1 MQEQATYNVAIIIP
15 TLNEE
20 HFITRCLE
28 SVLGQTY
35 PPEKMDIMVVDGN
48 STDNTCAIVRELG
61 KSHTNIRLFDNPKRY
76 QSIAFNIGVAAS
88 DAPYIIRLDAHATY
102 HSQYVKHCVDLLANH
117 PEYGNVGGVWDIQP
131 QNASLIARTNALLNQ
146 LKFGIGGA
154 AFRVGATA
162 QAVDTV
168 PFGAFRRQVV
178 EEVGGMREDLAR
190 GEDNEYNAR
199 IRKAGYTIWLDPA
212 IRSTYYARATW
223 SSSCKQMYSNGI
235 SIGNLAYIDRNAI
248 GLRHLVP
255 LAFVL
260 ALMLSLITA
269 CFTRYGWYA
278 FGIIAG
284 AYTLAAIVAD
294 IDACSKHGWEYAF
307 ILPAMFFSVHVSYGI
322 GTLIGL
328 VKKK

>member
-1 MQEQATYNVAIIIP
+1 MQHQPTYNVAVIIP

-20 HFITRCLE
+20 HFITCCLE

-35 PPEKMDIMVVDGN
+35 PTEKMDIMVVDGG
-48 STDNTCAIVRELG
+48 STDNTCALVREM
-61 KSHTNIRLFDNPKRY
+61 SSRCANIRLLDNPKRY
-76 QSIAFNIGVAAS
+76 QSAAFNIGVQAS
-88 DAPYIIRLDAHATY
+88 NAPYIIRMDAHATY
-102 HSQYVKHCVDLLANH
+102 DQQYVEHCVDLLANH
-117 PEYGNVGGVWDIQP
+117 PEYGNVGGVWDIRP
-131 QNASLIARTNALLNQ
+131 QNSSLIARANALLNQ

-154 AFRVGATA
+154 AFRMGATA

-178 EEVGGMREDLAR
+178 EQVGGMREDLAR

-199 IRKAGYTIWLDPA
+199 IRKAGYTIWLDPN

-235 SIGNLAYIDRNAI
+235 SIGNLVYIDRNAI

-260 ALMLSLITA
+260 ALILSLIAA
-269 CFTRYGWYA
+269 CFTGYGWYA
-278 FGIIAG
+278 FGVIAG

-294 IDACSKHGWEYAF
+294 IDACCKHGWEYVL
-307 ILPAMFFSVHVSYGI
+307 ILPPLFFSVHVSYGI

-328 VKKK
+328 VRK

>member
-1 MQEQATYNVAIIIP
+1 MQHQPTYNVAIIIP

-35 PPEKMDIMVVDGN
+35 PTDKMDIMVVDGG
-48 STDNTCAIVRELG
+48 STDNTCAIVREM
-61 KSHTNIRLFDNPKRY
+61 SSRCANIRLLDNPNRY
-76 QSIAFNIGVAAS
+76 QSAAFNIGVQAS
-88 DAPYIIRLDAHATY
+88 DAPYIIRMDAHATY
-102 HSQYVKHCVDLLANH
+102 GSHYIERCVKLLADH
-117 PEYGNVGGVWDIQP
+117 TEYGNVGGTLDVLP
-131 QNASLIARTNALLNQ
+131 QNDSLIARANALLNQ

-154 AFRVGATA
+154 AFRMGATA

-178 EEVGGMREDLAR
+178 EQIGGMREDLAR
-190 GEDNEYNAR
+190 GEDNEYNTR
-199 IRKAGYTIWLDPA
+199 IRKAGYTVWLDPN

-223 SSSCKQMYSNGI
+223 SSSCKQMYSNGV
-235 SIGNLAYIDRNAI
+235 SIGNLVYIDRNAI

-260 ALMLSLITA
+260 ALILSLIAA
-269 CFTRYGWYA
+269 CLTSYGWYA
-278 FGIIAG
+278 FGFIVG

-294 IDACSKHGWEYAF
+294 IDACSKHGWEYVL
-307 ILPAMFFSVHVSYGI
+307 ILPPLFFSVHVSYGI

-328 VKKK
+328 VRK

>member
-1 MQEQATYNVAIIIP
+1 MQHQPTYNVAIIIP

-35 PPEKMDIMVVDGN
+35 PTDKMDIMVVDGG
-48 STDNTCAIVRELG
+48 STDNTCAIVREM
-61 KSHTNIRLFDNPKRY
+61 SSRCANIRLLDNPNRY
-76 QSIAFNIGVAAS
+76 QSAAFNIGVQAS
-88 DAPYIIRLDAHATY
+88 DAPYIIRMDAHATY
-102 HSQYVKHCVDLLANH
+102 DSHYIERCVKLLADH
-117 PEYGNVGGVWDIQP
+117 TEYGNVGGTLDVLP
-131 QNASLIARTNALLNQ
+131 QNDSLIARANALLNQ

-154 AFRVGATA
+154 AFRMGATA

-178 EEVGGMREDLAR
+178 EQIGGMREDLAR
-190 GEDNEYNAR
+190 GEDNEYNTR
-199 IRKAGYTIWLDPA
+199 IRKAGYTVWLDPN

-223 SSSCKQMYSNGI
+223 SSSCKQMYSNGV
-235 SIGNLAYIDRNAI
+235 SIGNLVYIDRNAI

-260 ALMLSLITA
+260 ALILSLIAA
-269 CFTRYGWYA
+269 CLTSYGWYA
-278 FGIIAG
+278 FGFIVG

-294 IDACSKHGWEYAF
+294 IDACSKHGWEYVL
-307 ILPAMFFSVHVSYGI
+307 ILPPLFFSVHVSYGI

-328 VKKK
+328 VRK

>member
-1 MQEQATYNVAIIIP
+1 MQHQPTYNVAIIIP

-35 PPEKMDIMVVDGN
+35 PTDKMDIMVVDGG
-48 STDNTCAIVRELG
+48 STDNTCAIVREM
-61 KSHTNIRLFDNPKRY
+61 SCRCANIRLLDNPNRY
-76 QSIAFNIGVAAS
+76 QSAAFNIGVQAS
-88 DAPYIIRLDAHATY
+88 DAPYIIRMDAHATY
-102 HSQYVKHCVDLLANH
+102 DSHYIERCVKLLADH
-117 PEYGNVGGVWDIQP
+117 TEYGNVGGTLDVLP
-131 QNASLIARTNALLNQ
+131 QNDSLIARANALLNQ

-154 AFRVGATA
+154 AFRMGATA

-178 EEVGGMREDLAR
+178 EQIGGMREDLAR
-190 GEDNEYNAR
+190 GEDNEYNTR
-199 IRKAGYTIWLDPA
+199 IRKAGYTVWLDPN

-223 SSSCKQMYSNGI
+223 SSSCKQMYSNGV
-235 SIGNLAYIDRNAI
+235 SIGNLVYIDRNAI

-260 ALMLSLITA
+260 ALILSLIAA
-269 CFTRYGWYA
+269 CLTSYGWYA
-278 FGIIAG
+278 FGFIVG

-294 IDACSKHGWEYAF
+294 IDACSKHGWEYVL
-307 ILPAMFFSVHVSYGI
+307 ILPPLFFSVHVSYGI

-328 VKKK
+328 VRK

>member
-1 MQEQATYNVAIIIP
+1 MQHQPTYNVAIIIP

-35 PPEKMDIMVVDGN
+35 PTEKTDIMVVDGN
-48 STDNTCAIVRELG
+48 STDNTCAIVRALG
-61 KSHTNIRLFDNPKRY
+61 KNHPNIRLLSNPKRY

-88 DAPYIIRLDAHATY
+88 DAQYIIRMDAHATY
-102 HSQYVKHCVDLLANH
+102 DQQYVEHCVDLLANH
-117 PEYGNVGGVWDIQP
+117 PEYGNVGGVWDIRP
-131 QNASLIARTNALLNQ
+131 QNSSLIARANALLNQ

-154 AFRVGATA
+154 AFRMGATA

-178 EEVGGMREDLAR
+178 EQVGGMREDLAR

-199 IRKAGYTIWLDPA
+199 IRKAGYTVWLDPN

-223 SSSCKQMYSNGI
+223 SSSCKQMYSNGV
-235 SIGNLAYIDRNAI
+235 SIGNLVYIDRNAI

-260 ALMLSLITA
+260 ALILSLIAA
-269 CFTRYGWYA
+269 CFTSYGWYA
-278 FGIIAG
+278 FGVIAG

-294 IDACSKHGWEYAF
+294 IDACCKHGWEYVL
-307 ILPAMFFSVHVSYGI
+307 ILPPLFFSVHVSYGI

-328 VKKK
+328 VRK

>member
-1 MQEQATYNVAIIIP
+1 MQHQPTYNVAIIIP

-35 PPEKMDIMVVDGN
+35 PTEKMDIMVVDGG
-48 STDNTCAIVRELG
+48 STDNTCAIVRALG
-61 KSHTNIRLFDNPKRY
+61 KNHPNIRLLSNPKRY

-88 DAPYIIRLDAHATY
+88 DAPYIIRMDAHATY
-102 HSQYVKHCVDLLANH
+102 DQQYVEHCVDLLANH
-117 PEYGNVGGVWDIQP
+117 PEYGNVGGVWDIRP
-131 QNASLIARTNALLNQ
+131 QNSSLIARANALLNQ

-154 AFRVGATA
+154 AFRMGATA

-168 PFGAFRRQVV
+168 PFGAFHRHVV
-178 EEVGGMREDLAR
+178 EQIGGMREDLAR

-223 SSSCKQMYSNGI
+223 SSSCKQMYSNGV
-235 SIGNLAYIDRNAI
+235 SIGNLVYIDRNAI

-255 LAFVL
+255 LAFVM
-260 ALMLSLITA
+260 ALIASLVTA
-269 CFTRYGWYA
+269 CVTCYGWYLT
-278 FGIIAG
+278 GIIMG
-284 AYTLAAIVAD
+284 AYIAAALIAD
-294 IDACSKHGWEYAF
+294 INACRKHGWEYVF
-307 ILPAMFFSVHVSYGI
+307 ILPLLFFSIHISYGI

-328 VKKK
+328 VKK